1 MGYEIK
7 QMWAR
12 RDRYTAGGN
21 SKKYIVVHNT
31 ASTASAYAEARNL
44 HNNPGQS
51 SFHYTLDGEDIYQC
65 VHDYDTAWAVG
76 KWSGT
81 VEYIRNNES
90 ISIEVCSPGTEFTQ
104 AEKDQLRWLVHDLM
118 SAYGIPASRV
128 VRHWDCHSGR
138 KECPKFYAGSNN
150 AAWTKLHAYI
160 TSGEDDEVTDKDIE
174 KIAQAVWNYELGSE
188 GKLHYQ
194 NIPAWQHMS
203 FAHFD
208 TARLYKIATDTSDP
222 TGRGVEMDDH
232 DHIKWLAAGQAKQN
246 EVLVSIVE
254 TLASIKG
261 EVESLKAGE
270 AETESVKA

>member
-44 HNNPGQS
+44 HNNPGRS

-81 VEYIRNNES
+81 VAYIRNNES

-104 AEKDQLRWLVHDLM
+104 AEKDQLRCLVHDLM

-160 TSGEDDEVTDKDIE
+160 TSGEEDEVTSEDIA
-174 KIAQAVWNYELGSE
+174 KIAQEVWNYEIGSE
-188 GKLHYQ
+188 GRMHY
-194 NIPAWQHMS
+194 NNTPAWQHLS
-203 FAHFD
+203 FAHYD
-208 TARLYKIATDTSDP
+208 TARLYQGMTDTSDP
-222 TGRGVEMDDH
+222 TGRDVKMDDH

-246 EVLVSIVE
+246 EVLDSIVE

-270 AETESVKA
+270 SAAE

>member
-7 QMWAR
+7 KLWAR

-51 SFHYTLDGEDIYQC
+51 SFHYTLDGKDIYQC

-81 VEYIRNNES
+81 VAYIRNNES

-138 KECPKFYAGSNN
+138 KECPMFYAGSNN

-160 TSGEDDEVTDKDIE
+160 TSGEEDEEVTSEDIA
-174 KIAQAVWNYELGSE
+174 KIAQEVWNYQIGSE
-188 GKLHYQ
+188 GKMHYQ
-194 NIPAWQHMS
+194 NTPAWQHLS
-203 FAHFD
+203 FAHYD
-208 TARLYKIATDTSDP
+208 TARLYKGMTDTSDP

-246 EVLVSIVE
+246 EVLDSIVE
-254 TLASIKG
+254 ALASIKT
-261 EVESLKAGE
+261 EVESIKAGK
-270 AETESVKA
+270 AE